1 MARVKFRIRRIPQAR
16 ISEGRLY
23 APGSFQIQRRVA
35 WLFWREI
42 AICRDRDEADLRLSC
57 AVREQRLARL
67 KPLLVAKFDAEG
79 MELRR

>member
-16 ISEGRLY
+16 TFNGQLY
-23 APGSFQIQRRVA
+23 APGSFQVQRRVG

-42 AICRDRDEADLRLSC
+42 AICRDRGEADLRLNG

-67 KPLLVAKFDAEG
+67 KPLLVAVFDAEG